1 MQQIV
6 SLDGV
11 FGLCRKK
18 SAGKSAR
25 PPLLSGVFFE
35 DQEIVDKHVSG
46 YDAASHVADKVCAA
60 DHMQTCFQTICVLRI
75 QGCHEFLAGD
85 AIRSKSRY
93 AALDETAV
101 FGSICRHEFPQRFI
115 SMKHGER

>member
-25 PPLLSGVFFE
+25 PPLLSGVFFH

-46 YDAASHVADKVCAA
+46 YDEASHVADKVCANRRLA
-60 DHMQTCFQTICVLRI
+60 CFQTIFVLFMNPV
-75 QGCHEFLAGD
+75 G
-85 AIRSKSRY
+85 
-93 AALDETAV
+93 
-101 FGSICRHEFPQRFI
+101 FI
-115 SMKHGER
+115 

>member
-1 MQQIV
+1 MV
-6 SLDGV
+6 CLDFAERSRLV
-11 FGLCRKK
+11 RVP
-18 SAGKSAR
+18 A

-60 DHMQTCFQTICVLRI
+60 DHKLVLHI

-85 AIRSKSRY
+85 AIRSKSQY

>member
-1 MQQIV
+1 M
-6 SLDGV
+6 
-11 FGLCRKK
+11 
-18 SAGKSAR
+18 
-25 PPLLSGVFFE
+25 
-35 DQEIVDKHVSG
+35 SG
-46 YDAASHVADKVCAA
+46 YDVASHVADKVCDNRRLA
-60 DHMQTCFQTICVLRI
+60 CFQIIFVLCI

-101 FGSICRHEFPQRFI
+101 FGGICRHEFPQ